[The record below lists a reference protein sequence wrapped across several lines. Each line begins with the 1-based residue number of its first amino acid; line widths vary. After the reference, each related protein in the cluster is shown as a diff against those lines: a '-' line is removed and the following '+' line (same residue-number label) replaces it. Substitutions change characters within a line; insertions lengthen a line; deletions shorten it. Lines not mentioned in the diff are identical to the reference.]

1 VITYSNEY
9 QALSNEISDE
19 SADKYALSRT
29 EGVWFMFDLT
39 GRVALVTGG
48 NGGIGLA
55 MAQGLAEAG
64 ASIAIIGRDA
74 EKGMSAVRSIGSE
87 KAKFFAADVTDE
99 KSAQDAVARAADGL
113 GRIDILVNN
122 AGIAIRKSPQDYTL
136 QEWNKVLDTN
146 LTSAFIMSNAV
157 YGHML
162 SAQGGKIINIA
173 SILANFGAPFSV
185 AYSASK
191 GGLVQFTKA
200 LATAWAPDNIQVNA
214 ILPGW
219 VNTDLTVSARSEVD
233 GLHET
238 VMKRTPAKRWGS
250 PSDFAGAAVF
260 FASGASD
267 FVTGAS
273 LLIDGGYSAQV

>member
-1 VITYSNEY
+1 
-9 QALSNEISDE
+9 
-19 SADKYALSRT
+19 
-29 EGVWFMFDLT
+29 MFDLT

-55 MAQGLAEAG
+55 MAKGLAKAG
-64 ASIAIIGRDA
+64 ASLAIIGRDA
-74 EKGMSAVRSIGSE
+74 EKGNAAVSSIGSRQ
-87 KAKFFAADVTDE
+87 ARFFVADVTNE
-99 KSAQDAVARAADGL
+99 KSAHDAVARTADAL
-113 GRIDILVNN
+113 GRIDILINN

-136 QEWNKVLDTN
+136 QEWNKILDTN

-157 YGHML
+157 YSHMR

-191 GGLVQFTKA
+191 GGLVQFTRA
-200 LATAWAPDNIQVNA
+200 LATAWASDNIQVNA

-219 VNTDLTVSARSEVD
+219 VDTDLTVSARTEVD

-238 VMKRTPAKRWGS
+238 VMRRTPAKRWGS
-250 PSDFAGAAVF
+250 PHDFAGAAVF
-260 FASGASD
+260 FASSASN